1 MVRGH
6 VVSVKENR
14 GFSENGNRTMKSHL
28 EKKVE
33 LNSYQ
38 DKLYVD
44 KSLKSFDDIKKQ
56 WNQSQK

>member
-1 MVRGH
+1 
-6 VVSVKENR
+6 
-14 GFSENGNRTMKSHL
+14 MKSHL
-28 EKKVE
+28 EKKKKKVE